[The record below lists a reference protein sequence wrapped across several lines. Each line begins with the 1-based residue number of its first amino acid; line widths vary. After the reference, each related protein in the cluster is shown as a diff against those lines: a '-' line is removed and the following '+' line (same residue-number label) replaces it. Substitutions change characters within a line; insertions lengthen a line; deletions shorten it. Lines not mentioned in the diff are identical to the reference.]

1 MILVYFVVYTINF
14 DMGVIDVK
22 SSFIFSVA
30 NMLNWNLRFV
40 LLLKMNYHQLGKQMQ
55 NIDGT

>member
-30 NMLNWNLRFV
+30 NMLNWNLRIV